1 MAIDTTV
8 TARDRKLIAVAGT
21 FVVIVVTV
29 WALILP
35 AWDAHGS
42 LTDEQASL
50 SAQVAQASEPALVD
64 GLNTSTSNYHAQTAS
79 QLAGFY
85 PVMTT
90 AQVGDLMTS
99 IMTGYQATIM
109 DVRIVPG
116 SGNAAATTFAA
127 ARPDTS
133 SNTASSATSS
143 AQKIDVTKLAT
154 PDQGDLTGIYETDV
168 QVSLA
173 GDRATL
179 QGFVNDMASA
189 AYPGIRVK
197 GFQWTER
204 TRTNA
209 ADTSGDWEVTCVLA
223 LYSFDQ

>member
-8 TARDRKLIAVAGT
+8 TARDRKLIAIAGT
-21 FVVIVVTV
+21 FVVIVVAA
-29 WALILP
+29 WGLILP
-35 AWDAHGS
+35 AWEARGS
-42 LTDEQASL
+42 LSDQASSL
-50 SAQVAQASEPALVD
+50 SAQVAQASDPALAD
-64 GLNTSTSNYHAQTAS
+64 GLKAQVDDYHAQTAS

-90 AQVGDLMTS
+90 AQVGDLVTG

-133 SNTASSATSS
+133 SSTASSAPSS
-143 AQKIDVTKLAT
+143 AQKIDITKLAT

-204 TRTNA
+204 TRTSA